1 MEFIIITG
9 LSGAGKSN
17 AMRIME
23 DIGYYCVDNIPPV
36 LIPTFYSLC
45 EKSTDKHLKRLQ
57 LLLIFEAEMFLMHCL
72 MHLTSSKAITI
83 IIKSSIL
90 MQRTR

>member
-23 DIGYYCVDNIPPV
+23 DIGYYCVDNIPA
-36 LIPTFYSLC
+36 C
-45 EKSTDKHLKRLQ
+45 TD
-57 LLLIFEAEMFLMHCL
+57 
-72 MHLTSSKAITI
+72 TD
-83 IIKSSIL
+83 IL
-90 MQRTR
+90 FALRKID

>member
-36 LIPTFYSLC
+36 LI
-45 EKSTDKHLKRLQ
+45 
-57 LLLIFEAEMFLMHCL
+57 LIFEAEMFLMHCL

-90 MQRTR
+90 MQRTK